1 MKWDQ
6 TQREQPQ
13 LCDSFVSSG
22 GGREMPLTG
31 GSQGAGPAVLWEAWS
46 PSDTPQGSSSA
57 PWAGCWCW
65 YWPTRPST
73 RSLAPRW
80 ACPLSPGW
88 ERGLVVP
95 AGTAQQHEGL
105 PSLRAPPLR
114 RSQPRS
120 GCWEAEL
127 CVLPPPAFPGASAI
141 LLHPLHPAEHGE
153 VSSSTGRFSVSST
166 ARFFPSADPGAGQ
179 E

>member
-1 MKWDQ
+1 MGGLEPL
-6 TQREQPQ
+6 RHPPGEQLSP
-13 LCDSFVSSG
+13 V
-22 GGREMPLTG
+22 GR
-31 GSQGAGPAVLWEAWS
+31 VLVLVLAHK
-46 PSDTPQGSSSA
+46 A
-57 PWAGCWCW
+57 F
-65 YWPTRPST
+65 T

-80 ACPLSPGW
+80 ARPLSPRW

>member
-1 MKWDQ
+1 MGGLEPL
-6 TQREQPQ
+6 RHPPGEQLSP
-13 LCDSFVSSG
+13 V
-22 GGREMPLTG
+22 GR
-31 GSQGAGPAVLWEAWS
+31 VLVLAL
-46 PSDTPQGSSSA
+46 A
-57 PWAGCWCW
+57 HKAF
-65 YWPTRPST
+65 T

-80 ACPLSPGW
+80 ARPLSPRW
-88 ERGLVVP
+88 ERSLVVP

-127 CVLPPPAFPGASAI
+127 CVLPPPAFPGVSAI
-141 LLHPLHPAEHGE
+141 PLHPLHPAEHGE

-166 ARFFPSADPGAGQ
+166 ARFFPSADPGRLTGAGQ